1 MKTTYV
7 NRWKTTIWN
16 MKFAKVNSTK
26 RLIQHEPISC
36 ITKVTEDME
45 IIKKTYCQNKT
56 KIQAMENTWN
66 TLWRRKTGCT
76 KVIKQVFK
84 LKKMIRKIQQS
95 TMSSKVTQRSLMKL
109 NSYQSKSRFEHF
121 SSTSLLGEELP
132 TNARS
137 NDLEDTNYHRVTF
150 GSSRPICDGRRRCR
164 RRARLFKLSFPSS
177 APNLWEGHCP

>member
-1 MKTTYV
+1 MKAST
-7 NRWKTTIWN
+7 WN
-16 MKFAKVNSTK
+16 IKFAKVNSTK
-26 RLIQHEPISC
+26 RLIQHEPIRW
-36 ITKVTEDME
+36 ITKVSEDME

-56 KIQAMENTWN
+56 KIQAMKNTWS
-66 TLWRRKTGCT
+66 TPWRRKTGCT

-84 LKKMIRKIQQS
+84 LNNDTKNS
-95 TMSSKVTQRSLMKL
+95 TSTTSSKVTQRSLLKL

-132 TNARS
+132 KNARS

-150 GSSRPICDGRRRCR
+150 GSSRLICDGRRRCR

>member
-1 MKTTYV
+1 MKTKYV

-95 TMSSKVTQRSLMKL
+95 TMSSNVTQKSLMKL

-121 SSTSLLGEELP
+121 SSTSLFWRGAAYKRTIEWSGRYELP
-132 TNARS
+132 
-137 NDLEDTNYHRVTF
+137 
-150 GSSRPICDGRRRCR
+150 
-164 RRARLFKLSFPSS
+164 PSYVWIITS
-177 APNLWEGHCP
+177 HLRWPAPMSTTRGAV